1 MKEYLWKDK
10 FQVFLSIIILL
21 VLWEVI
27 ALSINNNIYLP
38 TLGEVGKSIK
48 YTITDEK
55 FIFHV
60 YSSMSRAVLSFIV
73 ALIMAILLGV
83 LASFSNFF
91 RNFLKP
97 INSLVMSIPTMI
109 LVVLAIIW
117 FNKNDTPFIVGFAI
131 VFPIFYDA
139 VVSAILNL
147 DKKLLQMTQI
157 YNFNIKD
164 KILRVYFP
172 AIKFQIVGIMLS
184 TFSLALKVVVAG
196 EVYGQPTYGM
206 GTVIQL
212 EKINFNTSGIFA
224 WIIIIAFISFLLDK
238 LQKIIEKR
246 AFRWKN

>member
-21 VLWEVI
+21 ALWEVI

-55 FIFHV
+55 FIFHI

-164 KILRVYFP
+164 KILKVYFP

-184 TFSLALKVVVAG
+184 TFSLALKVVAAG

>member
-55 FIFHV
+55 FIFHI

-164 KILRVYFP
+164 KILKVYFP

>member
-10 FQVFLSIIILL
+10 FQVFLSVIILL
-21 VLWEVI
+21 VIWQVV
-27 ALSINNNIYLP
+27 ALNLNNNIYLP
-38 TLGEVGKSIK
+38 TLGEVGNSIK
-48 YTITDEK
+48 ATILDK
-55 FIFHV
+55 NFIFHV
-60 YSSMSRAVLSFIV
+60 YSSMSRATLSFIA
-73 ALIMAILLGV
+73 ALILAILLGV

-139 VVSAILNL
+139 VVSTILNL

-157 YNFNIKD
+157 YNLNIKD
-164 KILRVYFP
+164 KILKVYFP

-224 WIIIIAFISFLLDK
+224 WIIIIAFISLLLDK

-246 AFRWKN
+246 VFRWKN